1 MTDSNIDTR
10 RSPLSA
16 WDQLTEHQ
24 RELAVRVSICAENGD
39 AQGVVRFLEL
49 GGDPKMEDSC
59 ALRMAAYH
67 GHAECVRLLIPVSEP
82 HSMDS
87 WALAFAAANG
97 FAECVRLLIPVTNPG
112 VEDCRALRCAAKAG
126 RSECVKL
133 LIPVSDPLADDCQA
147 LRWAAENGRVEC
159 ARLLLPVSGPLVE
172 IDGILPL
179 SLAAGHADV
188 VAILLECEPRLLHGI
203 NLLAERSS
211 ARARGLPELDA
222 LLSSIIDAQ
231 ALSSIA
237 ASPEAHGEP
246 ARRPRL

>member
-1 MTDSNIDTR
+1 MTDSNTDTR
-10 RSPLSA
+10 RPLSA
-16 WDQLTEHQ
+16 WDKLTEDQ
-24 RELAVRVSICAENGD
+24 RELAVRLSICAENGD
-39 AQGVVRFLEL
+39 AQGVIRFLEL
-49 GGDPKMEDSC
+49 GGDPKMQNSD

-87 WALAFAAANG
+87 WALAAAAANG
-97 FAECVRLLIPVTNPG
+97 FSQCVRLLIPVSNPG
-112 VEDCRALRCAAKAG
+112 AEDSRALRCAAKNG
-126 RSECVKL
+126 RLECVKL

-147 LRWAAENGRVEC
+147 LRSAAKDGRAEC
-159 ARLLLPVSGPLVE
+159 VRLLLPVSRPLVE

-188 VAILLECEPRLLHGI
+188 VATLLECEPLLLHGV
-203 NLLAERSS
+203 NVFTARAH
-211 ARARGLPELDA
+211 ARARDHLSLDA

-237 ASPEAHGEP
+237 SSPEAHGDP